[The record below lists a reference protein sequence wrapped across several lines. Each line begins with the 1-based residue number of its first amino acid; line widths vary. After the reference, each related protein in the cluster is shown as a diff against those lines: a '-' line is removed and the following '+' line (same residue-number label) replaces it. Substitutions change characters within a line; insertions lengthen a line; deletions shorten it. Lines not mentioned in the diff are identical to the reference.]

1 MVLIITPLLTVPLLY
16 TSMNNDL
23 YNETIERRG
32 RIYHYDPDT
41 DTYYQRYASHSF
53 WDNYAWIV
61 VVVVLAIC
69 AFCIEYR
76 PGLV

>member
-1 MVLIITPLLTVPLLY
+1 M
-16 TSMNNDL
+16 NDL

-41 DTYYQRYASHSF
+41 DCYYSRGSDESTTSK
-53 WDNYAWIV
+53 WAWIMLV
-61 VVVVLAIC
+61 IALAIC
-69 AFCIEYR
+69 AWCIEYR